1 MVTDRTEQEAKEL
14 EQLKA
19 NSPYELPDDA
29 AKSGWTAAQIKEKFY
44 AGLFYIYS
52 LFKALRNSNDTFTNE
67 MTEDFNVLE
76 GRVQQVLDNLT
87 AEYDIDGN
95 KIVETYAKIVDLT
108 NGTIP
113 VLKYVTSQ
121 GGNEK
126 ISKIANDL
134 ANFIVEMRA
143 LFDNSKAKA
152 ALNADK
158 ATFDSSGHKFELYY
172 TPLVTAQALQSS
184 VTNILNGTSVV
195 GKALKDSD
203 GNTINTTY
211 VKIANII
218 DSLVSTSTTQP
229 LSANQGRVLQGK
241 IDTILSLIASNDTDL
256 DTVQE
261 IVNYI
266 KNNKSLIDGV
276 TTNKVNVSDIVDN
289 LTSQLANKPLSANQ
303 GYVLK
308 ALIDTLSNTKANA
321 ADVYT
326 KEEAGAVMDTKISGI
341 TGVNVITDKDEDKV
355 FDHRLLIKGKKV
367 YLAVT
372 DISEIV

>member
-29 AKSGWTAAQIKEKFY
+29 AKSGWTTAQIKEKFY
-44 AGLFYIYS
+44 AGMFYLYK
-52 LFKALRNSNDTFTNE
+52 LFKELRNSNDTFTE
-67 MTEDFNVLE
+67 DISSQFGELETEVNNAIDRMDNALTN
-76 GRVQQVLDNLT
+76 LD
-87 AEYDIDGN
+87 
-95 KIVETYAKIVDLT
+95 ETYAKIIDIT
-108 NGTIP
+108 NGVLP

-121 GGNEK
+121 GGSEK
-126 ISKIANDL
+126 ISTIANSL